1 MSSVVGVFSS
11 SFFDGEV
18 AFLFFF
24 SSSSPCMKLIVK
36 DGAENS
42 FHRATSA
49 CLVTCRPGE
58 RLEQEKSTKFNPGKK
73 STVAQW
79 SKVWNLYLMLFESYA
94 FQF

>member
-1 MSSVVGVFSS
+1 MRCRQLLEFFHLL
-11 SFFDGEV
+11 FFDGEV
-18 AFLFFF
+18 AFLFLF

-58 RLEQEKSTKFNPGKK
+58 RLEQEKSTKFNPGK
-73 STVAQW
+73 SRQLHNGLRSGIYV
-79 SKVWNLYLMLFESYA
+79 
-94 FQF
+94 